1 MTSSAGPPPKKFIWK
16 LYFKCVELYAK
27 AKRPWLAMASPLWL
41 KVQARN
47 RNLMGYQETG
57 ELREEMTLRERAV
70 IPAKDEGVEGA
81 CIMIGQ
87 R

>member
-1 MTSSAGPPPKKFIWK
+1 M
-16 LYFKCVELYAK
+16 V
-27 AKRPWLAMASPLWL
+27 
-41 KVQARN
+41 
-47 RNLMGYQETG
+47 YQETG

-81 CIMIGQ
+81 CIMIGP